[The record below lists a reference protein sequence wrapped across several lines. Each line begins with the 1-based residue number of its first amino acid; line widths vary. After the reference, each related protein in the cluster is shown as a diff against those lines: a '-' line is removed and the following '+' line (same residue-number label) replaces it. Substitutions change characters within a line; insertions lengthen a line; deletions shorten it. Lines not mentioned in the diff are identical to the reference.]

1 MSPNPKKYREDLSK
15 SQFKKLAF
23 EIFERDSRLCQFC
36 NRPRSMYMSGIH
48 CHHRVFKSQGG
59 DDQAD
64 NLATC
69 CWICHHD
76 HGNLK
81 HKKLITEKDNAKID
95 ELRKRYGAG

>member
-15 SQFKKLAF
+15 SQFKKLALK
-23 EIFERDSRLCQFC
+23 IFETDRHQCQYCGLFYH
-36 NRPRSMYMSGIH
+36 PFKAPLH

-59 DDQAD
+59 DDQED
-64 NLATC
+64 NLTAC

-81 HKKLITEKDNAKID
+81 NKRLITENDDAKID